1 MRGARGGYAVLCERM
16 RQAGAVA
23 PFSETPVSRAPRAIA
38 AAHARYEDGR
48 PRPLSAQSA
57 KGDAMRTMIRASF
70 KANVG
75 VEDEV
80 EINKLKMRA
89 ILGIQNY
96 VIHESTRKAMARRRK
111 P

>member
-1 MRGARGGYAVLCERM
+1 
-16 RQAGAVA
+16 
-23 PFSETPVSRAPRAIA
+23 
-38 AAHARYEDGR
+38 
-48 PRPLSAQSA
+48 
-57 KGDAMRTMIRASF
+57 MRTMIRASF

-96 VIHESTRKAMARRRK
+96 VIHESTRKAMARRGK